1 MLCIYNARLVLLDR
15 IVDRGWVLVK
25 NDLISEIGQGIPPE
39 GLEQVDAR
47 GLTLAPGFID
57 LHVHGGAGAD
67 FLSAAPEAFQK
78 AADFHISGGTTSIC
92 PTAATATYDDF
103 ESFLEVWEIAKSK
116 SNVRLLPVHLE
127 GPHLAPS
134 KAGAQNA
141 KLMRPPSAEQK
152 DWILARAQNI
162 SQITIAPELPGALQL
177 IDAVTRA
184 GVVMSAGHT

>member
-1 MLCIYNARLVLLDR
+1 MLCIYNARLILLDR
-15 IVDRGWVLVK
+15 ILDRGWVLVK

-39 GLEQVDAR
+39 GPERVDAR
-47 GLTLAPGFID
+47 GLSLAPGFID
-57 LHVHGGAGAD
+57 LHVHGGIGAD

-103 ESFLEVWEIAKSK
+103 ESFLGAWEIAKSK
-116 SNVRLLPVHLE
+116 SKVRFLPVHLE

-162 SQITIAPELPGALQL
+162 SQITIAPELP
-177 IDAVTRA
+177 
-184 GVVMSAGHT
+184 